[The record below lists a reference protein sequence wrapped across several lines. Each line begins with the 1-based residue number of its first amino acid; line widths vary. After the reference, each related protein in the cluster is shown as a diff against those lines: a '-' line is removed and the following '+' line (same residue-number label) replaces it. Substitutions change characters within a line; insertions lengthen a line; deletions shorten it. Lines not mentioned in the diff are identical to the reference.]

1 MHELSQ
7 PAISNPCDQLHCS
20 HLCLLVPPLRS
31 KSGTAGV
38 EGTTAVCRCPK
49 GMILSQDKIT
59 CTMPKESS
67 FILLL
72 SRSVI
77 YQVSVFIAGP
87 GYGCFLLL
95 FTYFFLDSKDLS
107 ADDASG
113 ECCPEENAH

>member
-20 HLCLLVPPLRS
+20 HLCLLVPALRS

-38 EGTTAVCRCPK
+38 QGTTAVCRCPK